1 MRVKAFM
8 TRGAESVGPG
18 CTVKTAAELMRR
30 RNIGALLV
38 REGDA
43 LLGILTDRDIALRV
57 SARGGEPARTSVA
70 DVMSPD
76 PARCYDE
83 ADIRA
88 VAGMMRRLKIRRL
101 PVVDRAERPVGMLSL
116 DDLAQRGGPLAS
128 SVLRA
133 VAAKRR

>member
-1 MRVKAFM
+1 MRVRSFM
-8 TRGAESVGPG
+8 TKGVESVGPG
-18 CTVKTAAELMRR
+18 CTVKTAANLMRR

-38 REGDA
+38 REGDV
-43 LLGILTDRDIALRV
+43 LVGILTDRDIVVRA
-57 SARGGEPARTSVA
+57 SARGGTGRMTAAEVMTS
-70 DVMSPD
+70 D

-83 ADIRA
+83 ADINI

-116 DDLAQRGGPLAS
+116 DDLAEREGPLAS